1 MFDIEAFKQYLL
13 CNADSAK
20 ANKIALAE
28 LINAITDFS
37 QTPDRYLNIAS
48 NTSSYYIKKVFY
60 RLLEGKPRSVS
71 VQKYLLNKYGYQKCY
86 RCKYVL
92 KLEDYN
98 KKSDKW
104 NLLDNE
110 CKSCS
115 NARCSIYR
123 SNNLDKELQR
133 DRNYKVKNK
142 EIIAEKRKQRYK
154 ADPTTE
160 IQKVRE
166 WQKLNSN
173 KVNATQAKR
182 RANKLRATPKWLT
195 AEQLLKIKEFYT
207 LAVHLEKQT
216 GIKHHVDH
224 IIPLQGITICGL
236 HVPWNLQVLTA
247 KNNISK
253 GNKFEQ

>member
-13 CNADSAK
+13 YNADSAK
-20 ANKIALAE
+20 ANKIALAD
-28 LINAITDFS
+28 LINAIADFS
-37 QTPDRYLNIAS
+37 QTPDKYLKVPS
-48 NTSSYYIKKVFY
+48 NSSSYYIKKVFY
-60 RLLEGKPRSVS
+60 RILENKPKSVG
-71 VQKYLLNKYGYQKCY
+71 VQKYLLNSYGYQKCY

-98 KKSDKW
+98 KKSDRW

-110 CKSCS
+110 CRTCS
-115 NARCSIYR
+115 NNRTSVYR
-123 SNNLDKELQR
+123 VNNITKELAR
-133 DRNYKVKNK
+133 DKIYKEQNK
-142 EIIAEKRKQRYK
+142 EAIAINRLARYK
-154 ADPTTE
+154 ENYEIE

-166 WQKLNSN
+166 WQKRNSD
-173 KVNATQAKR
+173 KVNAVQAKR
-182 RANKLRATPKWLT
+182 RATKLQATPKWLT